1 MSGYHD
7 LMDADFSV
15 AERLETLISQL
26 GRETG
31 LDAEDRDLVGR
42 VAEGVGLEVDLPH
55 DVSHDDARV
64 VLAGLREAWTRG
76 SRQTGAALIRAYRAE
91 EANNLGE
98 ASRILLATRDEL
110 AMPFYSEI
118 LDGERHRIASK

>member
-1 MSGYHD
+1 LRGYHD

-15 AERLETLISQL
+15 AERLETLIDQL
-26 GRETG
+26 SREIG
-31 LDAEDRDLVGR
+31 LAAEDRDFVGQ
-42 VAEGVGLEVDLPH
+42 VAEGVGLEADLPR
-55 DVSHDDARV
+55 DVSHDDAKV
-64 VLAGLREAWTRG
+64 VLAALREAWARG

-91 EANNLGE
+91 DANDLGK

-118 LDGERHRIASK
+118 LDGERLRIESK